1 MCGRYQ
7 FTAEQCA
14 EILQI
19 IQEVARR
26 HGAGAWTPGEIRPTA
41 TAPVLVSTNEGIPP
55 ELQSWGYKMPGNLV
69 INARAETAA
78 DKPMFRASVASQR
91 CVIPSTGFYEW
102 DAQKRKY
109 RFNLPGEEAL
119 YMAGLYAVRD
129 GKPCY
134 CILTTQANESMREV
148 HHRMPLVLRK
158 DQIAPWLE
166 QPQAAGDLLHMT
178 PPLLSK
184 VGFHELLLS
193 YRHSDTDC
201 SRPCG

>member
-19 IQEVARR
+19 IQEVDRR

-41 TAPVLVSTNEGIPP
+41 MAPVLVSTNEGIHP

-78 DKPMFRASVASQR
+78 DKPLFRSSVASQR

-109 RFNLPGEEAL
+109 LFTLPGEDAL
-119 YMAGLYAVRD
+119 YMAGLYAIRD

-134 CILTTQANESMREV
+134 CILTTAANDSMKDI
-148 HHRMPLVLRK
+148 HHRMPLILKREQVV
-158 DQIAPWLE
+158 PWLE
-166 QPQAAGDLLHMT
+166 QPKAAGDYLHMT
-178 PPLLSK
+178 PPVLSWTSADAQ
-184 VGFHELLLS
+184 LRLW
-193 YRHSDTDC
+193 
-201 SRPCG
+201 

>member
-19 IQEVARR
+19 IQDVERR

-41 TAPVLVSTNEGIPP
+41 VAPVLVSSEKGIHS

-91 CVIPSTGFYEW
+91 CVIPSTGFFEW
-102 DAQKRKY
+102 DSQKRKY
-109 RFNLPGEEAL
+109 LFQLPGEDML
-119 YMAGLYAVRD
+119 YMAGLYSIRD

-134 CILTTQANESMREV
+134 CILTTSANDSMKDI
-148 HHRMPLVLRK
+148 HHRMPLVLKRE
-158 DQIAPWLE
+158 QVAPWLE
-166 QPQAAGDLLHMT
+166 QPKAAGDYLRMT
-178 PPLLSK
+178 PPLLK
-184 VGFHELLLS
+184 K
-193 YRHSDTDC
+193 TDVEPQL
-201 SRPCG
+201 RLW

>member
-19 IQEVARR
+19 IQEVDRR

-41 TAPVLVSTNEGIPP
+41 TAPVLVSTNEGIHP

-109 RFNLPGEEAL
+109 RFNLLGEEAL
-119 YMAGLYAVRD
+119 YMAGLYAARD

-166 QPQAAGDLLHMT
+166 QPQAAGDFLRMT

-184 VGFHELLLS
+184 VSADAQMRLW
-193 YRHSDTDC
+193 
-201 SRPCG
+201 

>member
-26 HGAGAWTPGEIRPTA
+26 HGTGAWTPGEIRPTA
-41 TAPVLVSTNEGIPP
+41 TAPVLISSVEEGIHP

-69 INARAETAA
+69 INARAETVA
-78 DKPMFRASVASQR
+78 DKPMFRTSVASQR

-166 QPQAAGDLLHMT
+166 QPQAAGDFLHMT

-184 VGFHELLLS
+184 VSADAQMRLW
-193 YRHSDTDC
+193 
-201 SRPCG
+201 

>member
-19 IQEVARR
+19 IQEVDRR

-41 TAPVLVSTNEGIPP
+41 TAPVLVSTEEGIHP

-109 RFNLPGEEAL
+109 RFNLPGEDAL
-119 YMAGLYAVRD
+119 YMARLYAVRD

-134 CILTTQANESMREV
+134 CILTTQANESMWEV

-158 DQIAPWLE
+158 DQIVPWLE
-166 QPQAAGDLLHMT
+166 QPQAAGDFLHMT

-184 VGFHELLLS
+184 VSADAQMRLW
-193 YRHSDTDC
+193 
-201 SRPCG
+201 

>member
-19 IQEVARR
+19 IQEVERR
-26 HGAGAWTPGEIRPTA
+26 HGTGAWTPGEIRPTA
-41 TAPVLVSTNEGIPP
+41 TAPVLVSTEEGIHP

-78 DKPMFRASVASQR
+78 DKPMFRTSVASQR

-109 RFNLPGEEAL
+109 RFNLPGENAL
-119 YMAGLYAVRD
+119 YMAGLYSVRD

-134 CILTTQANESMREV
+134 CILTTAANESMREV

-166 QPQAAGDLLHMT
+166 QPRAAGDFLRMT

-184 VGFHELLLS
+184 VSADAQMRLW
-193 YRHSDTDC
+193 
-201 SRPCG
+201 

>member
-26 HGAGAWTPGEIRPTA
+26 HGTGAWTPGEIRPTA
-41 TAPVLVSTNEGIPP
+41 TAPVLISSVEEGIHP

-78 DKPMFRASVASQR
+78 DKPMFRTSVASQR

-109 RFNLPGEEAL
+109 RFNLPGENAL

-134 CILTTQANESMREV
+134 CILTTAANESMREV

-158 DQIAPWLE
+158 DLLAPGTHSHFESGKFSQFWPEPGTNPAQWVRLKTPFRVHPK
-166 QPQAAGDLLHMT
+166 QPN
-178 PPLLSK
+178 
-184 VGFHELLLS
+184 
-193 YRHSDTDC
+193 
-201 SRPCG
+201 